1 MADSNFEGT
10 NLLGGPFK
18 PYVDEQVAQRQ
29 TRLGSIQK
37 SQEDIVWENGKSAYL
52 ALASSVNIEN
62 TTYREIGNEVKEV
75 SVAPSFQNTSN
86 SVIFDDTQTT
96 LRNVKTEITKTHND
110 GEKRIKQLGLP
121 DEYYGNQLA
130 NNLVLFGGTAYF
142 ETSDADENDTITSNE
157 YSNPYYR
164 SGLAT
169 SDSLLNNSAYGFGGT
184 SFGLSAMP
192 GLTSFNIKSRN
203 MGSLREASIT
213 IRANNKEQFSLIDSL
228 YCRIGYTMFMEWG
241 NSIYF
246 NNDGKYIS
254 NPNAAGVTSLLPVFL
269 SGKNGN
275 KSISDNPNQ
284 FLQLIEKRRE
294 KSNGNYDA
302 FFGKVKNFSWVFNPA
317 GYYEITLSL
326 ISQGDIIESL
336 NIDGQYG
343 GTSTVSNIT
352 GPLQP
357 SPNETSALTSFL
369 TTAASPSKAERT
381 LVIPA
386 SFSPDGS
393 TPEQI
398 INISKFQNYKTFLLP
413 DVTTSKTTSANLGVS
428 ATTTNTTGSIAL
440 DTIESLNYDRLKS
453 SIGKIVSGTAVFSS
467 EKPYFYIRLGDILD
481 FIKDRLLIYTSEGNN
496 EPILDIDTDTDKNV
510 CYYSGINVSADPSKV
525 MVRAGLPYTKELLKG
540 LKYNPIIKKDGT
552 QDEDWGWEVR
562 TPNIF
567 NFKEAKLERFLST
580 VNPNDSTESFALHG
594 KIMNIY
600 FEYEYLLNAI
610 KGLRNEKTGTISLYD
625 FVDELCQTANSC
637 LGGVNKLSIRLED
650 DRIMRIYDQN
660 PIYGTQNVKSS
671 VINLY
676 GINPTGSIG
685 NQGSFVTDF
694 NVKTELT
701 NDFATQV
708 TIGAQAQ
715 SNNVGSDATGL
726 SSWNSGLKDRFFPEK
741 IDSLRKNNGTTTPT
755 TQDRINKLTQQLKYL
770 WLGYSEANVTS
781 ITNTTFTS
789 AANSDTSDNV
799 LWFEHFDT
807 KRYSS
812 FVKLQKD
819 WLQEIIKLE
828 NENFNKI
835 QVKADKSTLGT
846 NQIGMI
852 PINISVTLEG
862 ISGIR
867 IYDKLEV
874 DTRFLPEYYPQTL
887 IWVIK
892 GVSHEIQNNKW
903 YTNLETIAVPKL
915 PGSQNFDNILGNK
928 REDGD
933 LKDSLDTSNL
943 TGFTGP
949 TPNADILRS
958 IIATLD
964 GVVER
969 KKEGYKYGELSTGGD
984 ITENMAKTAGSVLST
999 LKQKLPKVRLEIT
1012 AGNDKYHQDFKQ
1024 KRAAKNIYYNSNH
1037 LTGGGVDFIV
1047 TGGAT
1052 SKQVSNVLYA
1062 MFLGTPKLG
1071 FLNEYGYKTVA
1082 TSGKHFHIAYADSAS
1097 SRDGRITTL
1106 EEAKDT
1112 QKRLEKYGGLTP
1124 ITLNI

>member
-1 MADSNFEGT
+1 MK
-10 NLLGGPFK
+10 K
-18 PYVDEQVAQRQ
+18 P
-29 TRLGSIQK
+29 
-37 SQEDIVWENGKSAYL
+37 
-52 ALASSVNIEN
+52 
-62 TTYREIGNEVKEV
+62 
-75 SVAPSFQNTSN
+75 
-86 SVIFDDTQTT
+86 
-96 LRNVKTEITKTHND
+96 
-110 GEKRIKQLGLP
+110 
-121 DEYYGNQLA
+121 
-130 NNLVLFGGTAYF
+130 
-142 ETSDADENDTITSNE
+142 
-157 YSNPYYR
+157 
-164 SGLAT
+164 
-169 SDSLLNNSAYGFGGT
+169 
-184 SFGLSAMP
+184 
-192 GLTSFNIKSRN
+192 
-203 MGSLREASIT
+203 
-213 IRANNKEQFSLIDSL
+213 
-228 YCRIGYTMFMEWG
+228 
-241 NSIYF
+241 
-246 NNDGKYIS
+246 
-254 NPNAAGVTSLLPVFL
+254 
-269 SGKNGN
+269 
-275 KSISDNPNQ
+275 
-284 FLQLIEKRRE
+284 
-294 KSNGNYDA
+294 
-302 FFGKVKNFSWVFNPA
+302 
-317 GYYEITLSL
+317 
-326 ISQGDIIESL
+326 
-336 NIDGQYG
+336 
-343 GTSTVSNIT
+343 
-352 GPLQP
+352 
-357 SPNETSALTSFL
+357 
-369 TTAASPSKAERT
+369 
-381 LVIPA
+381 
-386 SFSPDGS
+386 
-393 TPEQI
+393 
-398 INISKFQNYKTFLLP
+398 
-413 DVTTSKTTSANLGVS
+413 
-428 ATTTNTTGSIAL
+428 
-440 DTIESLNYDRLKS
+440 
-453 SIGKIVSGTAVFSS
+453 
-467 EKPYFYIRLGDILD
+467 
-481 FIKDRLLIYTSEGNN
+481 
-496 EPILDIDTDTDKNV
+496 
-510 CYYSGINVSADPSKV
+510 
-525 MVRAGLPYTKELLKG
+525 ELLS
-540 LKYNPIIKKDGT
+540 YMT
-552 QDEDWGWEVR
+552 
-562 TPNIF
+562 
-567 NFKEAKLERFLST
+567 
-580 VNPNDSTESFALHG
+580 
-594 KIMNIY
+594 
-600 FEYEYLLNAI
+600 
-610 KGLRNEKTGTISLYD
+610 

-984 ITENMAKTAGSVLST
+984 ITENMAKTAGSANS
-999 LKQKLPKVRLEIT
+999 LKVNVAAKAYPFLKFWKAE
-1012 AGNDKYHQDFKQ
+1012 KYHQDFK
-1024 KRAAKNIYYNSNH
+1024 KNNPRNLYIMLIQLGKS
-1037 LTGGGVDFIV
+1037 DFIV
-1047 TGGAT
+1047 TGGSEAGVNITGIGGFNALKALSTRNDDPSTASRPFDAT
-1052 SKQVSNVLYA
+1052 
-1062 MFLGTPKLG
+1062 
-1071 FLNEYGYKTVA
+1071 
-1082 TSGKHFHIAYADSAS
+1082 
-1097 SRDGRITTL
+1097 RDGFVLGEGSGCLIL
-1106 EEAKDT
+1106 EELEHAK
-1112 QKRLEKYGGLTP
+1112 KRGAKIYAEVAGGGLTADAHHKSQ
-1124 ITLNI
+1124 IQTGFFSNNDFSYSLKLRIFICRSLF

>member
-18 PYVDEQVAQRQ
+18 PYVDEQVTQRQ
-29 TRLGSIQK
+29 TRLGGIQK
-37 SQEDIVWENGKSAYL
+37 SQEEIVWENGKSAYL

-62 TTYREIGNEVKEV
+62 TTYLEIRNEVKEV
-75 SVAPSFQNTSN
+75 SVAPSFQKRRN

-317 GYYEITLSL
+317 GYYEISLSL

-369 TTAASPSKAERT
+369 TTAASPSKEERT
-381 LVIPA
+381 IVIPA
-386 SFSPDGS
+386 DYSPDGS
-393 TPEQI
+393 SPEQI
-398 INISKFQNYKTFLLP
+398 KTISKFQNYKTFLLP

-428 ATTTNTTGSIAL
+428 ATTTNTTGSIAS

-540 LKYNPIIKKDGT
+540 LKYNPILKKDGT
-552 QDEDWGWEVR
+552 QDEDWKWEVR

-567 NFKEAKLERFLST
+567 NYRGAKLERFTSKL
-580 VNPNDSTESFALHG
+580 NPNDSTESFPLHG
-594 KIMNIY
+594 RIMNIY
-600 FEYEYLLNAI
+600 FEYEYLLSVI

-625 FVDELCQTANSC
+625 FVDELCQTANNC

-650 DRIMRIYDQN
+650 DRVMKIYDQT
-660 PIYGTQNVKSS
+660 PIHGTQNVESS
-671 VINLY
+671 LINLY
-676 GINPTGSIG
+676 GINPTGRTTNKTFRLNGATTSSGSIIG
-685 NQGSFVTDF
+685 GDGSFVTDF
-694 NVKTELT
+694 NIKTELT
-701 NDFATQV
+701 SDFATQV

-715 SNNVGSDATGL
+715 GDNVGSDATGL
-726 SSWNSGLKDRFFPEK
+726 SAWNSGLVDRFYPKK
-741 IDSLRKNNGTTTPT
+741 IDSLRKDNGTTVPT
-755 TQDRINKLTQQLKYL
+755 TQERIDKIKTQLSKL
-770 WLGYSEANVTS
+770 WLGYSQGS
-781 ITNTTFTS
+781 IRIIKKAGRVVRKDFH
-789 AANSDTSDNV
+789 
-799 LWFEHFDT
+799 WFEDFDT
-807 KRYSS
+807 KRYST

-819 WLQEIIKLE
+819 WLQEIIKLQ
-828 NENFNKI
+828 NENFNSDQAKNDGQI
-835 QVKADKSTLGT
+835 LGT

-874 DTRFLPEYYPQTL
+874 DTRFLPKYYPQTL

-903 YTNLETIAVPKL
+903 YTKLETIAVPKL
-915 PGSQNFDNILGNK
+915 LDKSSAAVRATISRDTVSKAEKAAKSTTLEFDGN
-928 REDGD
+928 
-933 LKDSLDTSNL
+933 
-943 TGFTGP
+943 
-949 TPNADILRS
+949 TPNADRLRTVLTS
-958 IIATLD
+958 LGYT
-964 GVVER
+964 E
-969 KKEGYKYGELSTGGD
+969 KKIEKVNGELSSGGD
-984 ITENMAKTAGSVLST
+984 LVSQTTNVAI
-999 LKQKLPKVRLEIT
+999 KLFELIKE
-1012 AGNDKYHQDFKQ
+1012 KYPALQIK
-1024 KRAAKNIYYNSNH
+1024 
-1037 LTGGGVDFIV
+1037 V
-1047 TGGAT
+1047 TGGNDLFHQNLTSNSYHKRGLGIDFVITPESRFYIFET
-1052 SKQVSNVLYA
+1052 SKILASVR
-1062 MFLGTPKLG
+1062 LGTPG
-1071 FLNEYGYKTVA
+1071 FRFLDEYTNPSSGA
-1082 TSGKHFHIAYADSAS
+1082 TAGHFHFTFVP
-1097 SRDGRITTL
+1097 GRKA
-1106 EEAKDT
+1106 EDPK
-1112 QKRLEKYGGLTP
+1112 KSVFVKKKLTP
-1124 ITLNI
+1124 IDLS